1 MPQIMGTFHS
11 YYFCTVTTAIMVLNV
26 FIIKNACSFGYKRE
40 SREELEGGIRKQ
52 RGKIRAERKTRK
64 KTQGGTGRI
73 KKKQRAALPAN
84 ARASAAPE
92 RKKQRGGND
101 WRERLQ
107 RTNIRNRNTETRPTK
122 TKHRNKK

>member
-1 MPQIMGTFHS
+1 L
-11 YYFCTVTTAIMVLNV
+11 AI
-26 FIIKNACSFGYKRE
+26 KGRTGRSWRGGKKT
-40 SREELEGGIRKQ
+40 EGEDQG
-52 RGKIRAERKTRK
+52 RK
-64 KTQGGTGRI
+64 KNEKKNTGGTGRI